1 MPTKGNKQRMRVYGE
16 AMRAIAELGPD
27 RVTMRV
33 LGARLGMSPGH
44 ILYFFGSKDRLLL
57 ETLRWSE
64 ENWIR
69 RETLKLEQIR
79 SPRGRL
85 NRLVEGYLPRSSR
98 DPRWLLWAHVY
109 ARPPREPKDK
119 ELLEVWSQPWVDIL
133 CEILVAGVDAGE
145 FRQLDVAKV
154 ALRSF
159 IFMDGMSISVLLGLR
174 GYGPKWARA
183 EAIDWFDEITA
194 KA

>member
-1 MPTKGNKQRMRVYGE
+1 MPTKGNKQRMRVYAE
-16 AMRAIAELGPD
+16 ASRAIAELGPEQ
-27 RVTMRV
+27 VTMRV

-69 RETLKLEQIR
+69 RETLKLAQI
-79 SPRGRL
+79 SSQRGRL
-85 NRLVEGYLPRSSR
+85 ERLVEGYLPRSSR
-98 DPRWLLWAHVY
+98 DPRWLLWAHAY
-109 ARPPREPKDK
+109 ARPPRQPQDK
-119 ELLEVWSQPWVDIL
+119 RSLEVWSQPWVDIL
-133 CEILVAGVDAGE
+133 SEILVAGVEAGE
-145 FRQLDVAKV
+145 FRQLDVEKV

-159 IFMDGMSISVLLGLR
+159 ILMDGMSISVLLGLR

-183 EAIDWFDEITA
+183 EAMDWFHEVTA

>member
-1 MPTKGNKQRMRVYGE
+1 
-16 AMRAIAELGPD
+16 
-27 RVTMRV
+27 
-33 LGARLGMSPGH
+33 
-44 ILYFFGSKDRLLL
+44 
-57 ETLRWSE
+57 
-64 ENWIR
+64 
-69 RETLKLEQIR
+69 
-79 SPRGRL
+79 
-85 NRLVEGYLPRSSR
+85 
-98 DPRWLLWAHVY
+98 
-109 ARPPREPKDK
+109 
-119 ELLEVWSQPWVDIL
+119 VDIL